1 VLARV
6 PRVLDDYALANDMG
20 LQIDDV
26 PIDLGEMLPFG
37 SLIHRN
43 TGPGHPP
50 TGTSPSVQV
59 RFIAERRRAVLEG
72 FLALKPRRVW
82 AFFWTFRGVGSGGIN
97 LKTAKALGLEIPDKL
112 LALADEVIE

>member
-1 VLARV
+1 
-6 PRVLDDYALANDMG
+6 MG

-50 TGTSPSVQV
+50 QPV
-59 RFIAERRRAVLEG
+59 RRPAFKSGSLPRGGEPYSKAFWPWG
-72 FLALKPRRVW
+72 PRRVR
-82 AFFWTFRGVGSGGIN
+82 AFFWTFPGVGSGGIN
-97 LKTAKALGLEIPDKL
+97 LKIAKALGLEVPPSL
-112 LALADEVIE
+112 LVRADEVIE